1 MERRHLIYMSGA
13 GKRPFRRACDR
24 RTFAEVTASEEVR
37 KLRPAQDPVDRMRP
51 HIGRTDAVAVLLA
64 QQRSS
69 STARARRR
77 TLHRRRRPTPDR
89 R

>member
-1 MERRHLIYMSGA
+1 MERRHLIYMLGA

-24 RTFAEVTASEEVR
+24 RTFAGVTASEEVR

-51 HIGRTDAVAVLLA
+51 HLPDRRGSRIASTAAR
-64 QQRSS
+64 S